1 MKKPVELAPMTAN
14 RIVYKSETT
23 MQVFLVQMG
32 CTKERKTNII
42 QIFCYTKCYVNR
54 CKKSN

>member
-32 CTKERKTNII
+32 CTKE
-42 QIFCYTKCYVNR
+42 
-54 CKKSN
+54 